1 MKNRLLVCLIVVI
14 GLVMGPSGPSLAAPE
29 RPGRPKL
36 ALALGGGGVRGASA
50 IGVLRVFEKEQIPVD
65 FIVGSSMGA
74 FVGGLYCAGVP
85 ADKIEQVLLDGS
97 ARKAF
102 MPGPYFARLF
112 LRSLLLL
119 QPRSWRA
126 GYPGV
131 YNGRKFA
138 RFIDSLVPEERR
150 NIENLEIPFAAIVT
164 NLLDGKAYRISQGD
178 LGTAI
183 QASCALPTLHQP
195 VAVNGSL
202 FVDGG
207 IRANMPT
214 YPARATGADIVIALD
229 ADDHVKP
236 IERRQLKSLRFYAS
250 RIASI
255 VVSELDDRHRQAADL
270 VLEPDVGGIQLLSR
284 RREDI
289 LKAISE
295 GEKVATAALPAIRKL
310 LNGSATAHS
319 GTNGAAS
326 ASAPIYVN
334 TRSR

>member
-1 MKNRLLVCLIVVI
+1 MQLLVCIIVVI
-14 GLVMGPSGPSLAAPE
+14 GLVIWPPGASLAAPE

-50 IGVLRVFEKEQIPVD
+50 VGVLRVFQKEQIPVD

-85 ADKIEQVLLDGS
+85 VDKIEQVLLDGS
-97 ARKAF
+97 ARKAY
-102 MPGPYFARLF
+102 MPRPYFARLLVRF
-112 LRSLLLL
+112 VLLL

-131 YNGRKFA
+131 YNGRRFA
-138 RFIDSLVPEERR
+138 RFIDDLVPEERR
-150 NIENLEIPFAAIVT
+150 NIETLTIPFAAITT
-164 NLLDGKAYRISQGD
+164 NLLDGKAYRISQGN
-178 LGTAI
+178 LGAAI

-195 VAVNGSL
+195 VAMNGSL

-207 IRANMPT
+207 LRANMPT

-229 ADDHVKP
+229 ADDPVKP
-236 IERRQLKSLRFYAS
+236 IEPKQLKSLRFYAN

-255 VVSELDDRHRQAADL
+255 VVAELDERHRQAADL

-284 RREDI
+284 HRADI

-310 LNGSATAHS
+310 LDGSATAHS
-319 GTNGAAS
+319 GTDRAAS
-326 ASAPIYVN
+326 ASAPIYIN